1 MRSIDWL
8 QLAIY
13 VAALALIT
21 KPMGLYLVQVL
32 DANGRTWLD
41 RVIKPFER
49 LTYRMMGVKSDQEQ
63 DWKEYTFAMLLF
75 SLVSCL
81 FTFGILRLQQLLP
94 LNPQG
99 FGPVSPDLSF
109 NTAVSFTTN
118 TNWQNYGGEST
129 LSYLSQMVALVIHNF
144 ASAAVGI
151 AIAAALVR
159 SIARH
164 SAKTLGNFWV
174 DLVRTTYY
182 LLLPICVV
190 FAVFLVSQGTI
201 QNFKPYTKAKLTEPF
216 TVQIAKTDEKGQPV
230 TTNVP
235 VMVQVPKLDAAGRPT
250 MTNGVAVMTDVAKL
264 DEKGQPVMTNMPVM
278 VDQKVEEQV
287 IAQGPVAS
295 QAAIKML
302 GTNGGGYMN
311 ANAAHPFENPTPLS
325 NFIQMLSIFSIGSGL
340 TYYLGRMVKNQAH
353 GWSVWA
359 AMTALFLA
367 GVLLCWYAEAT
378 GNPIHQQLGVAP
390 HDGNMEGKEVR
401 FGIFNSALF
410 ATITTDASCGAVNSM
425 HDSFTPLGGFVP
437 LFNIQLGEII
447 FGGVGAGLYGM
458 LVFVVLAVFIAGLMV
473 GRTPEYLG
481 KKIQAYEVKMAMLAL
496 LVLAVSILGFAAWS
510 AVSQWGLAGLN
521 NNGPHGLSEILYAYS
536 SANGNNG
543 SAFAGL
549 TANTPWYNTT
559 LGLAMLIGRFL
570 MIIPIMALAGS
581 LVQKKI
587 SPPSSG
593 TFPVSGATFVVLL
606 LGTVLL
612 VGALNFLP
620 ALALGP
626 IVEHFLMHQG
636 TLF

>member
-8 QLAIY
+8 QLGLFVAI
-13 VAALALIT
+13 LALIT
-21 KPMGLYLVQVL
+21 KPMGLYLLRVL

-41 RVIKPFER
+41 PILKPLER
-49 LTYRMMGVKSDQEQ
+49 LTYRIIGVKPDVEQ
-63 DWKEYTFAMLLF
+63 DWKGYAFAMLLF

-81 FTFGILRLQQLLP
+81 FTYAILRLQHLLP

-99 FGPVSPDLSF
+99 YGPMSPDLAF
-109 NTAVSFTTN
+109 NTAASFTTN

-129 LSYLSQMVALVIHNF
+129 LSYLAQMVGLVIHNF
-144 ASAAVGI
+144 VSAAVGI

-159 SIARH
+159 GIARH
-164 SAKTLGNFWV
+164 SAQTLGNFWV

-182 LLLPICVV
+182 LLLPICTV
-190 FAVFLVSQGTI
+190 FAVFLVSQGII
-201 QNFKPYTKAKLTEPF
+201 QNFKPYTKAKLTEPY
-216 TVQIAKTDEKGQPV
+216 TIQVQKKDDKGDPV
-230 TTNVP
+230 TTNIAV
-235 VMVQVPKLDAAGRPT
+235 VVQAPKLDAAGKPVL
-250 MTNGVAVMTDVAKL
+250 TNGVAVMIDVPKL
-264 DEKGQPVMTNMPVM
+264 DEKGQPIMTNVPVM

-295 QAAIKML
+295 QIAIKML

-325 NFIQMLSIFSIGSGL
+325 NFIQMLSIFAIGCGL

-359 AMTALFLA
+359 AMMALFLA
-367 GVLLCWYAEAT
+367 GVLLCWHSEAA
-378 GNPIHQQLGVAP
+378 GNPIHQQLGVAAAG
-390 HDGNMEGKEVR
+390 GNMEGKEVR

-410 ATITTDASCGAVNSM
+410 ATVTTDASCGAVNSM
-425 HDSFTPLGGFVP
+425 HDSFTALGGFVP

-447 FGGVGAGLYGM
+447 VGGVGAGLYGM

-481 KKIQAYEVKMAMLAL
+481 KKIQSYEVKMAMLAL
-496 LVLAVSILGFAAWS
+496 LILAVSILGFAAWAS
-510 AVSQWGLAGLN
+510 VSQWGLAGLN
-521 NNGPHGLSEILYAYS
+521 NTGPHGLSEMLYAYS

-549 TANTPWYNTT
+549 TGNTPWYNTT

-570 MIIPIMALAGS
+570 MIVPIIAMAGS
-581 LVQKKI
+581 LARKKI
-587 SPPSSG
+587 APPSAG
-593 TFPVSGATFVVLL
+593 TFPVSGFTFVVLL
-606 LGTVLL
+606 IGTVLL

-620 ALALGP
+620 GLTLGP
-626 IVEHFLMHQG
+626 IVEHFLTGQG
-636 TLF
+636 KLY